1 MLAKIR
7 KIWRTKNSF
16 TLIELLV
23 VIAIIA
29 LLSSML
35 LPALVKA
42 REMGRRVKCVSNLR
56 NINLA
61 FMLYVQDY
69 DGYFMIH
76 DQLYWYQKI
85 QPKSLAND
93 YLNADYTQSGT
104 ILDCPSGTRGWHRP
118 ERTGNEGYMDYGYN
132 YTLNGLRESTLMG
145 YESRIV
151 TFCDCERYHVTTSG
165 GSAAWNHADDY
176 RGVQWCHNDGANFV
190 FFDGHVEW
198 ATEDMVS
205 NEWFWK

>member
-7 KIWRTKNSF
+7 KIWGRAGF

-23 VIAIIA
+23 VIAVIA
-29 LLSSML
+29 LLASLL
-35 LPALVKA
+35 LPALTKA
-42 REMGRRVKCVSNLR
+42 REMGRRIKCVSNLR

-61 FMLYVQDY
+61 FMLYVQDW
-69 DGYFMIH
+69 DGYFMYH
-76 DQLYWYQKI
+76 NPPSWYDLYTG
-85 QPKSLAND
+85 SFAND
-93 YLNADYTQSGT
+93 YLKINYREKGSV
-104 ILDCPSGTRGWHRP
+104 LDCPSGTRGWHNP
-118 ERTGNEGYMDYGYN
+118 DKDGYNMDYGYN
-132 YTLNGLRESTLMG
+132 YTLDGRNESTLMG

-151 TFCDCERYHVTTSG
+151 TFCDAGRYILTTSAG
-165 GSAAWNHADDY
+165 GYAWNRPEVD

-205 NEWFWK
+205 DEWFWK